1 MRRRGLAVALLLGTV
16 PAWAQGAPAAA
27 APPAKPQTPS
37 VWTPS
42 EPHAPAQEFVPGSPR
57 AAVYDFIAAARRAD
71 YDAAATYL
79 DLTRRSESERAEPGA
94 TLARHLKVVIDRN
107 LWIDFDQIS
116 DAPEG
121 NLDDGLPPN
130 AEKIGAI
137 PARGGTVTLILRRD
151 EEGAGAQWRF
161 SSGVVAKIPELYDQ
175 YGYGWIGDHV
185 PARLQ
190 TARFFNVEAWQWI
203 GLLVLAIVAWIVG
216 RLFASAL
223 ARLGLKW
230 AKTTRTPI
238 DDRLADTMRR
248 PARWAASLIIVT
260 VGVRFLDLSVRAQSR
275 LDRLFAALT
284 FVTLV
289 LVVQAVVEAFV
300 LTARSRLIGEGQTSS
315 AGVLN
320 VMNRIAKVLLACI
333 GLIGVLRALGFNV
346 TTLLAGLG
354 VGGIAVAL
362 AAQKTLENFFGG
374 LALMADKPVKI
385 GDSCNFGNKT
395 GQVEDIGLRSTRIR
409 TPDRTLISVPNGE
422 FSNAQIENLSNRD
435 RMRFYTKLKLRYET
449 TPDQLRAVLIEL
461 RRLLVG
467 HPKVFQDAQVRL
479 AGFGESALEIEMQC
493 FATTRDANEFGAIR
507 EDLLLRA
514 MDILAANGTGL
525 AITSQTVYLGRDRG
539 LNDEAKG
546 AAEGRVRELREQNR
560 LPFPDFT
567 PQELA
572 AMTDKLDYPARG
584 SSSR

>member
-1 MRRRGLAVALLLGTV
+1 MRRLALAIALVFGIV
-16 PAWAQGAPAAA
+16 PAWAEGTPAEPAKPSSAPVWSPTANRAA
-27 APPAKPQTPS
+27 APE
-37 VWTPS
+37 V
-42 EPHAPAQEFVPGSPR
+42 VPGSPR

-71 YDAAATYL
+71 YDAAAKYL
-79 DLTRRSESERAEPGA
+79 DLTRRSEAERAEPG
-94 TLARHLKVVIDRN
+94 TILARRLKIVIDRN

-121 NLDDGLPPN
+121 SLDDGLPAN
-130 AEKIGAI
+130 TEKIGAI
-137 PARGGTVTLILRRD
+137 PARGGTVNLILKRGED
-151 EEGAGAQWRF
+151 AGGAQVWRF
-161 SSGVVAKIPELYDQ
+161 SPGVVAKIPELYDQ

-185 PARLQ
+185 PAHLQ
-190 TARFFNVEAWQWI
+190 SARFFNIEAWQWI
-203 GLLVLAIVAWIVG
+203 GLAILAIVAWVAG
-216 RLFASAL
+216 RLFAKAL
-223 ARLGLKW
+223 ARLGLRL
-230 AKTTRTPI
+230 AKKTRTPV
-238 DDRLADTMRR
+238 DDRLADTMVR
-248 PARWAASLIIVT
+248 PARWAASLIILT
-260 VGVRFLDLSVRAQSR
+260 VGVRFLDLSVRAESR

-315 AGVLN
+315 AGVLI
-320 VMNRIAKVLLACI
+320 VMNRIAKVFLACI
-333 GLIGVLRALGFNV
+333 ALIGVLRALGFNV

-395 GQVEDIGLRSTRIR
+395 GTVEDIGLRSTRIR

-422 FSNAQIENLSNRD
+422 FSNAQIENLSSRD
-435 RMRFYTKLKLRYET
+435 RTRFYAKLKLRYET

-467 HPKVFQDAQVRL
+467 HPMIFRDAKVRL
-479 AGFGESALEIEMQC
+479 AGFGESALEIEMEC
-493 FATTRDANEFGAIR
+493 FATTRDAHEFGAIR

-525 AITSQTVYLGRDRG
+525 AITSQTVYLGRDHG
-539 LNDEAKG
+539 LNDDAKS
-546 AAEGRVRELREQNR
+546 AAEGRVRALREQNR
-560 LPFPDFT
+560 LPFPEFT
-567 PQELA
+567 TQELA
-572 AMTDKLDYPARG
+572 EMVDKLDYPARG